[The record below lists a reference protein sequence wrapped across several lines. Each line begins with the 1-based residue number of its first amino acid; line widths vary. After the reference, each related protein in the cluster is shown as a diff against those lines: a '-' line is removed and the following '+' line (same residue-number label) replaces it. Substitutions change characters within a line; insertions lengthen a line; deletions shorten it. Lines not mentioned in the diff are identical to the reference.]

1 MIIQVQDIDQF
12 NAYFHQK
19 TLHPHVSVADLSKA
33 DLSLFEPTD
42 FNMYCV
48 VLMDEDFGELIRSGG
63 AMRYRAGTVFTLRP
77 GQIVSMNLDKSIKP
91 KGWMLAFRPELLIKT
106 GLGRDFYMFNFFNQ
120 DVFDALEL
128 SSEERRVLL
137 NCFANI
143 FAELHAPDD
152 NLTGHML
159 RMGIGHLLSYCK
171 RFYERQFDVQV
182 KNTSNII
189 TRLGVLLDDYLSSGM
204 PIQKGQPTVAWCAE
218 QFHLS
223 PNYFGDVVKRELH
236 MTAQE
241 YVQQKIIA
249 AAKVMLRDPR
259 LSITEIA
266 EALGFT
272 YPNHFTRLF
281 HKKTEMSPSEFRH
294 TIGL

>member
-1 MIIQVQDIDQF
+1 MIVQVKDLDQF

-19 TLHPHVSVADLSKA
+19 TLHPLMSVGDLSKA
-33 DLSLFEPTD
+33 DVSLFSPTD

-48 VLMDEDFGELIRSGG
+48 VLMDADFGELLKGG
-63 AMRYRAGTVFTLRP
+63 TCVRYKPGTVFTLRP
-77 GQIVSMNLDKSIKP
+77 GQVVSMNLDSAKRP

-106 GLGRDFYMFNFFNQ
+106 GLGRDFYMFNYFNQ
-120 DVFDALEL
+120 DVFEALEL
-128 SSEERRVLL
+128 SSSERNVLL
-137 NCFANI
+137 NCFGNI

-159 RMGIGHLLSYCK
+159 RLGIGHLLSYCK
-171 RFYERQFDVQV
+171 RYYERQFETEI
-182 KNTSNII
+182 KNNSSII
-189 TRLGVLLDDYLSSGM
+189 TRLSVLLDDYLSSGM
-204 PIQKGQPTVAWCAE
+204 PEQKGQPTVAWCAE

-241 YVQQKIIA
+241 YVQQKIIS

-259 LSITEIA
+259 LSVSEIA
-266 EALGFT
+266 ETLGFT

-281 HKKTEMSPSEFRH
+281 HKKVEMSPSEFRR

>member
-19 TLHPHVSVADLSKA
+19 TLHPHISVADLSEA

-48 VLMDEDFGELIRSGG
+48 VLMDTDFGELIRGG
-63 AMRYRAGTVFTLRP
+63 RCMRYKPGTVFTLRP
-77 GQIVSMNLDKSIKP
+77 GQVVSMNLDPTTKP
-91 KGWMLAFRPELLIKT
+91 KGWMLAFRTELLIKT
-106 GLGRDFYMFNFFNQ
+106 GLGRDFYMFNYFNQ

-128 SSEERRVLL
+128 SSAERHVLI

-143 FAELHAPDD
+143 FAELHAIDD

-159 RMGIGHLLSYCK
+159 RLGVGQLLSYCK
-171 RFYERQFDVQV
+171 RFYERQFDIQE
-182 KNTSNII
+182 KNNSNII
-189 TRLGVLLDDYLSSGM
+189 SRLSVLLDDYLSSGM

-236 MTAQE
+236 ITAQE

-259 LSITEIA
+259 LSVSEIA

-281 HKKTEMSPSEFRH
+281 HKKTQMSPTEFRH

>member
-19 TLHPHVSVADLSKA
+19 TLHPHISVADLSEA
-33 DLSLFEPTD
+33 DLSLFEPTE

-48 VLMDEDFGELIRSGG
+48 VLMDTDFGELIRGG
-63 AMRYRAGTVFTLRP
+63 RCMRYKPGTVFTLRP
-77 GQIVSMNLDKSIKP
+77 GQVVSMNLDPTTKP
-91 KGWMLAFRPELLIKT
+91 KGWMLAFRTELLIKT

-128 SSEERRVLL
+128 SSAERHVLI

-143 FAELHAPDD
+143 FAELHAIDD

-159 RMGIGHLLSYCK
+159 RLGVGQLLSYCK
-171 RFYERQFDVQV
+171 RFYERQFDIQE
-182 KNTSNII
+182 KSNSNII
-189 TRLGVLLDDYLSSGM
+189 SRLSVLLDDYLSSGM

-236 MTAQE
+236 ITAQE

-259 LSITEIA
+259 LSVSEIA

-281 HKKTEMSPSEFRH
+281 HKKTQMSPTEFRH

>member
-1 MIIQVQDIDQF
+1 MIIQVQNIDQF

-19 TLHPHVSVADLSKA
+19 TLHPHISVADLSKA
-33 DLSLFEPTD
+33 DLSFFEPTD

-48 VLMDEDFGELIRSGG
+48 VLMDADFGELIRGG
-63 AMRYRAGTVFTLRP
+63 NNMRYKPGTVFTLHP
-77 GQIVSMNLDKSIKP
+77 GQVVSMNLDSKVKP

-106 GLGRDFYMFNFFNQ
+106 GLGRDFHMFNYFNQ

-128 SSEERRVLL
+128 SSAERNALL
-137 NCFANI
+137 NCYANI
-143 FAELHAPDD
+143 FTELHSPDD
-152 NLTGHML
+152 NLTDHML
-159 RMGIGHLLSYCK
+159 RLGVGQLLSYCK
-171 RFYERQFDVQV
+171 RFYERQFETQK
-182 KNTSNII
+182 KNNSNII
-189 TRLGVLLDDYLSSGM
+189 SRLSVLLDDYLSSGM

-236 MTAQE
+236 ITAQE

-249 AAKVMLRDPR
+249 AAKVMLRDSR
-259 LSITEIA
+259 LSITDIA

-281 HKKTEMSPSEFRH
+281 HKKTQMSPTEFRH
-294 TIGL
+294 AIGL

>member
-1 MIIQVQDIDQF
+1 MITRVQDIDQF
-12 NAYFHQK
+12 NEYFHQK
-19 TLHPHVSVADLSKA
+19 TLHPHLSVGDLSKA
-33 DLSLFEPTD
+33 DLSLFDPTD
-42 FNMYCV
+42 FDMYCV
-48 VLMDEDFGELIRSGG
+48 VMMDAVFGELIREENSV
-63 AMRYRAGTVFTLRP
+63 RYKAGTVFTLRP
-77 GQIVSMNLDKSIKP
+77 GQVVSMNLDHSVKP

-128 SSEERRVLL
+128 SSAERNVLL

-159 RMGIGHLLSYCK
+159 RLGIGHLLSYCK
-171 RFYERQFDVQV
+171 RFYERQFDIQV
-182 KNTSNII
+182 KNNTSVVA
-189 TRLGVLLDDYLSSGM
+189 RLSLLLDDYLSSGM

-236 MTAQE
+236 ITAQE
-241 YVQQKIIA
+241 YVQQKIIG
-249 AAKVMLRDPR
+249 AAKVMLRDSR
-259 LSITEIA
+259 LSVTEIA
-266 EALGFT
+266 ETLGFT

-281 HKKTEMSPSEFRH
+281 HKKAGMSPSEFRH
-294 TIGL
+294 SIGL

>member
-19 TLHPHVSVADLSKA
+19 TLHPHISVADLSKA

-48 VLMDEDFGELIRSGG
+48 VLMDTDFGELIRGG
-63 AMRYRAGTVFTLRP
+63 GSMRYQPGTVFTLRP
-77 GQIVSMNLDKSIKP
+77 GQVVSMHLDHTTKP
-91 KGWMLAFRPELLIKT
+91 KGWMLAFRSELLIKT

-128 SSEERRVLL
+128 SSAERNVLL

-159 RMGIGHLLSYCK
+159 RLGVGQLLSYCK
-171 RFYERQFDVQV
+171 RFYERQFDIQE
-182 KNTSNII
+182 KNNSNII
-189 TRLGVLLDDYLSSGM
+189 SHLSILLDDYLSSGM

-236 MTAQE
+236 ITAQE
-241 YVQQKIIA
+241 YVQQKIIT

-281 HKKTEMSPSEFRH
+281 HKKTQMSPSEFRR

>member
-19 TLHPHVSVADLSKA
+19 TLHPLISVADLSEA

-48 VLMDEDFGELIRSGG
+48 VLMDEDFGELIRGG
-63 AMRYRAGTVFTLRP
+63 STMRYRAGSVFTLRP
-77 GQIVSMNLDKSIKP
+77 GQIVSMNLDMSVKP

-128 SSEERRVLL
+128 SSEERHVLL

-171 RFYERQFDVQV
+171 RFYDRQFDVHV

-189 TRLGVLLDDYLSSGM
+189 ARLGVLLDDYLSSGM
-204 PIQKGQPTVAWCAE
+204 PNQKGQPTVAWCAE

-223 PNYFGDVVKRELH
+223 PNYFGDLVKRELH
-236 MTAQE
+236 ITAQE
-241 YVQQKIIA
+241 YVQQKIIT
-249 AAKVMLRDPR
+249 AAKIMLRDPR

-266 EALGFT
+266 EALGFM

-281 HKKTEMSPSEFRH
+281 RKKTDMTPSEFRH